1 MFRGDRRCQQSAGW
15 RRRQPAGYSNP
26 VSDTVSGETAGAA
39 SSYATGGPAVVGGAL
54 GAAGDGVSGTAD
66 MITPPA
72 PTCAPGYT
80 HSPRR
85 LLPSQVARLLTLCPA
100 GRLGHAHI
108 SLRQRS
114 AAKEA
119 VGIFLPMDK
128 LVIPA
133 YAGTQG
139 QATEIPGFP
148 PSRERRL

>member
-1 MFRGDRRCQQSAGW
+1 MPTKCRLAPA
-15 RRRQPAGYSNP
+15 PAGRLFEPGIRHRVRRDSRSRQQLCNRW
-26 VSDTVSGETAGAA
+26 SGGRRWRARCRWRWGQRHRRHDYTASADLRPGI
-39 SSYATGGPAVVGGAL
+39 YAF
-54 GAAGDGVSGTAD
+54 S
-66 MITPPA
+66 
-72 PTCAPGYT
+72 
-80 HSPRR
+80 RR